1 MLSFGLRVLIFS
13 CFLLF
18 HFTNAS
24 NADIHVSRELRKDEL
39 VVLFNDSNEKI
50 AKEVVEVYLFV
61 KSELEK
67 TIGWKVD
74 FRPTVIISKDRN
86 ALKKAT
92 FSDLIVALAIPERNL
107 ILIDSSRVYTKPFT
121 LKTTIKHELCHL
133 LLHANID
140 KENLPRWLDE
150 GVCQW
155 TSSGIAEVIMNKEDV
170 LAKAVMSGGL
180 ISLQDMIT
188 FPNNDTAL
196 LLSYEQSKSLV
207 KYIVEKF
214 GRVGLLNLLESLR
227 NGDRLEDAVWKN
239 FSLTIS
245 ELEEKWHV
253 YLKKKH
259 TIFYYFSQN
268 VYLILF
274 LFAGLITIY
283 GFTKLWM
290 KKRAYIDVDEDD
302 EDSRHQK
309 GKL

>member
-1 MLSFGLRVLIFS
+1 
-13 CFLLF
+13 
-18 HFTNAS
+18 
-24 NADIHVSRELRKDEL
+24 
-39 VVLFNDSNEKI
+39 
-50 AKEVVEVYLFV
+50 
-61 KSELEK
+61 
-67 TIGWKVD
+67 
-74 FRPTVIISKDRN
+74 
-86 ALKKAT
+86 
-92 FSDLIVALAIPERNL
+92 
-107 ILIDSSRVYTKPFT
+107 
-121 LKTTIKHELCHL
+121 
-133 LLHANID
+133 
-140 KENLPRWLDE
+140 
-150 GVCQW
+150 
-155 TSSGIAEVIMNKEDV
+155 MNKEDV

-227 NGDRLEDAVWKN
+227 NGDRLEDAVWKIFRLQFQN
-239 FSLTIS
+239 SRKNGI
-245 ELEEKWHV
+245 V

-259 TIFYYFSQN
+259 TILLFISVRMF
-268 VYLILF
+268 YLILF